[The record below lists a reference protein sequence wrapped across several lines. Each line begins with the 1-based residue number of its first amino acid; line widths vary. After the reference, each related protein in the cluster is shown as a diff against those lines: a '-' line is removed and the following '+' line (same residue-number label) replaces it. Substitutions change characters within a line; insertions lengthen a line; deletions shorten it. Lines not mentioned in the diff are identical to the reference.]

1 MVVWI
6 TNEVLTEVYWM
17 PKPSFVEWEATEE
30 LQKKALEAVEIAKD
44 SGRIKKGI
52 NETTKSIERGIARL
66 VLVAEDVEPPEV
78 IMYLPGL
85 CDDKKAPYIF
95 VKSKKDLGNAAGIER
110 PTAAI
115 AIVVEGKS
123 KDLVTE
129 IVEKIAALRK

>member
-1 MVVWI
+1 
-6 TNEVLTEVYWM
+6 M

-30 LQKKALEAVEIAKD
+30 LQKKALEAVEVAKD

-95 VKSKKDLGNAAGIER
+95 VKSKKDLGKAAGIER

-115 AIVVEGKS
+115 AIVVEGKA
-123 KDLVTE
+123 KDLVSD